1 MKAKLTLCLLL
12 VGAGILQACGAPG
25 PPLPPSL
32 ELPKPVTDLRAT
44 RKGHK
49 VVLVWSLPLQT
60 TDRQNLRRM
69 GKTSICR
76 SLQVGMT
83 KCQEVGE
90 VPTSQLIAGA
100 VFPKSKHEKR
110 KEEKKHKNETPAER
124 KQREQREKPVAPQ
137 VTFEDSLPEN
147 LLNYS
152 PEQFANYAVE
162 TLNTR
167 GRSAGLSNQVQ
178 VPLVPTLPPPSEP
191 TAEVGDEGVRL
202 SWKGV
207 LPEQQLPDITYRY
220 RVYRRAKSGGAEVII
235 GEQPIA
241 PTGTLLDTSMA
252 WEQTHI
258 YRVTTVTIVSRS
270 GNQPVQLEGEDSP
283 PVEVFVHDIYPPAV
297 PTGLQA
303 VFSSVGQRPFVDL
316 TWAPNPDT
324 DFAGYNVYRREV
336 GGQPARLNSQL
347 VTVPS
352 FRDNDVA
359 SGRKYFYS
367 VSAVDVRGNE
377 SARSE
382 EASETIPR

>member
-1 MKAKLTLCLLL
+1 MKGKLTLCLLL

-32 ELPKPVTDLRAT
+32 GLPKPVTDLRAT

-60 TDRQNLRRM
+60 TDRQNVRHM

-76 SLQVGMT
+76 NLQVGMT
-83 KCQEVGE
+83 KCEEVGE
-90 VPTSQLIAGA
+90 VPTGQLIAGA
-100 VFPKSKHEKR
+100 VFRKSKHEKR
-110 KEEKKHKNETPAER
+110 KEEKEHKNESPAER

-147 LLNYS
+147 LLQQS
-152 PEQFANYAVE
+152 PNQVAIYAVE
-162 TLNTR
+162 TFNTR
-167 GRSAGLSNQVQ
+167 GRSAGLSYQVQ
-178 VPLVPTLPPPSEP
+178 VPLVPTLPAPSQP
-191 TAEVGDEGVRL
+191 TAEVTDEGVRQ

-207 LPEQQLPDITYRY
+207 LPEQQLPHITYRY

-235 GEQPIA
+235 GEQPLA

-252 WEQTHI
+252 WEQTYI
-258 YRVTTVTIVSRS
+258 YRVTTVTMVSRS

-316 TWAPNPDT
+316 TWAPNTDP

-336 GGQPARLNSQL
+336 NGQPSRLNSQL

-367 VSAVDVRGNE
+367 VSAVDARGNE

-382 EASETIPR
+382 EASESI